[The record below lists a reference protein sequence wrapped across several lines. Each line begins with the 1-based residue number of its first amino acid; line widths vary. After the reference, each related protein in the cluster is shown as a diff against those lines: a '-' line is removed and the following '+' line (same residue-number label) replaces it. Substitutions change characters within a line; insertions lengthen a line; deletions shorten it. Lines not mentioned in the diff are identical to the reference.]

1 MSTSTVRSS
10 NLANLHQRFCRY
22 VCKLFE
28 ACNVLEIAGVP
39 EEVKLTSNCSSPK
52 STKQV
57 DIDVE
62 KYCQNNES
70 TRPTVENF
78 RSGNDSFHADGQCR
92 DPQCWCLLLIGMNKS
107 KDRFVEVLLMVC
119 SFLLSF
125 ANAGAFYFLQ
135 ALTNVGS
142 HDDPVLKRS
151 LAALNRV
158 FVASFLCNFL
168 GVFVLL
174 ILQSRRGYHL
184 YKKFS
189 LVISNAASFLLMVLG
204 YGLLIAFNI
213 GRR

>member
-1 MSTSTVRSS
+1 MSTSTMRSS
-10 NLANLHQRFCRY
+10 KVTNLHQRFCRS
-22 VCKLFE
+22 
-28 ACNVLEIAGVP
+28 GVA
-39 EEVKLTSNCSSPK
+39 EKVKLTSKCSSPK

-57 DIDVE
+57 DTDVE
-62 KYCQNNES
+62 KYCQNNEA

-78 RSGNDSFHADGQCR
+78 RSGDDSFHADGQCR
-92 DPQCWCLLLIGMNKS
+92 NPQCCCLLLMRMNKS
-107 KDRFVEVLLMVC
+107 KDRFLEVLLMVC

-142 HDDPVLKRS
+142 HDDRVLKRS

-168 GVFVLL
+168 GVFVLI
-174 ILQSRRGYHL
+174 ILQSRREYYQ

-189 LVISNAASFLLMVLG
+189 LVISNAASFLLMVVG
-204 YGLLIAFNI
+204 YGLLIAFNV